1 MCCLLF
7 FGLFFL
13 ARQSAGGFFNVSL
26 SVSVHQAINQAAEDL
41 GEDELAALIREA
53 IEANQEASR
62 IASEVGD
69 ELAHGAG
76 GGGGGGQGGASGFIG
91 RSPRLGAA
99 PAGSPALKPMS
110 LGIAVVHEADEWD
123 EKSPLA

>member
-1 MCCLLF
+1 MF
-7 FGLFFL
+7 
-13 ARQSAGGFFNVSL
+13 
-26 SVSVHQAINQAAEDL
+26 SVYQAINQAAEDL

-62 IASEVGD
+62 IAAEVGD
-69 ELAHGAG
+69 ELAHGG
-76 GGGGGGQGGASGFIG
+76 GGGGGGQGGASGFTG

-110 LGIAVVHEADEWD
+110 LGIAVVHEGDEWD